1 MKIYIDTITQDQLT
15 RLSIVT
21 GITEDRIVLGQFSRE
36 KAKLLAIACKFIK
49 VGNYEES
56 RYRKRTKV
64 C

>member
-1 MKIYIDTITQDQLT
+1 MKIYIDTITQDQLA
-15 RLSIVT
+15 RLSMVT
-21 GITEDRIVLGQFSRE
+21 GITEDRIVLGQFSRQ
-36 KAKLLAIACKFIK
+36 KAKVLAIACKFIK

>member
-1 MKIYIDTITQDQLT
+1 MKIEVTQNQLS
-15 RLSIVT
+15 RLVRVT
-21 GITEDRIVLGQFSRE
+21 GLNERQILQGMLNKEEL
-36 KAKLLAIACKFIK
+36 KLFYVACKFIK

>member
-1 MKIYIDTITQDQLT
+1 MKIYIDTITQDQLA
-15 RLSIVT
+15 RLSRVT
-21 GITEDRIVLGQFSRE
+21 GITEDRIVLGQFSRQ
-36 KAKLLAIACKFIK
+36 KAKVLPIACKFIK

>member
-1 MKIYIDTITQDQLT
+1 MKIEVTQNQLS
-15 RLSIVT
+15 RLVRVT
-21 GITEDRIVLGQFSRE
+21 GLNESQILQGRLNKQEL
-36 KAKLLAIACKFIK
+36 KLFNVACKFIK